1 MMMMYTNSDPQS
13 VTSILRQQSDGSKE
27 EVECPLALKSYKY
40 MGGVDRG
47 DQQRGYYRCK
57 VKSRKFYKYIFYFL
71 IDVAITN
78 AFILHQ
84 GWSGSSNKIPIK
96 KFRIELAKEIIG
108 GYCSRRRGGC
118 NGALIKPLPVSH
130 FPVKK
135 LSTSHKLQRGR
146 CTKCSQY
153 QKRSDTHWYCQE
165 CGVWLCHTGTESTY
179 CFLSWHKNII

>member
-1 MMMMYTNSDPQS
+1 MMMYTNSDPQS

-27 EVECPLALKSYKY
+27 EVECPLALKSYNKY

-47 DQQRGYYRCK
+47 DQLRGYYRCK
-57 VKSRKFYKYIFYFL
+57 VKSRKFYKYIFHFL

-84 GWSGSSNKIPIK
+84 GWSGSSNKIPIE

-108 GYCSRRRGGC
+108 GYCSQRRGGC

-135 LSTSHKLQRGR
+135 LSTSHKQQRGR
-146 CTKCSQY
+146 CTKYYQY
-153 QKRSDTHWYCQE
+153 QKR
-165 CGVWLCHTGTESTY
+165 
-179 CFLSWHKNII
+179 